1 MCAFIICTGLWLWGA
16 AASTILANLPLFLA
30 HAWYKNPSRRETS
43 VPSQHVLGH
52 ACPCRST
59 TSRRRT
65 GFQQPG
71 AMSELRTRTGSSVL
85 AFRPCSSTHATS
97 SSASFIAGF
106 GLLSRWLLSNPPAR
120 RCILH
125 DFLTKCCCSRA
136 SSTTTHDRTCG
147 PMPPF
152 RNRHRHIPTGRE
164 GKAEFILCCWCL
176 EPPFPTIS
184 LFVCSICEPDPHF
197 RHPPLVARE
206 SRTVSSTFNT
216 PKIWAAVYRFA
227 NFQTPGTDVENTPH
241 CLQKQTLLL
250 KRHLGDL
257 AEAHS

>member
-1 MCAFIICTGLWLWGA
+1 MGCCCFNNSGQFSAISSARFGTRTRAEAKPGDA
-16 AASTILANLPLFLA
+16 
-30 HAWYKNPSRRETS
+30 R
-43 VPSQHVLGH
+43 QHVLGNSR
-52 ACPCRST
+52 ACRST

-71 AMSELRTRTGSSVL
+71 AMSELRTRAGSSVL
-85 AFRPCSSTHATS
+85 AFRPRSTTHATS
-97 SSASFIAGF
+97 SSASCIAGF
-106 GLLSRWLLSNPPAR
+106 ISLSRWHLSEPPALR
-120 RCILH
+120 FILRAV
-125 DFLTKCCCSRA
+125 LTNSCCSCA

-152 RNRHRHIPTGRE
+152 RNRHGHIPTGRE
-164 GKAEFILCCWCL
+164 GKTEFILCCWCL

-184 LFVCSICEPDPHF
+184 LFVCSVCEPDLHF

-216 PKIWAAVYRFA
+216 PKIWAAVCRFA

-241 CLQKQTLLL
+241 CLQKQSLFPTPG
-250 KRHLGDL
+250 KV
-257 AEAHS
+257 SF

>member
-1 MCAFIICTGLWLWGA
+1 MGCCCFNNSGQFA
-16 AASTILANLPLFLA
+16 AISSARLNTKSRTEAKSAST
-30 HAWYKNPSRRETS
+30 
-43 VPSQHVLGH
+43 SQHVLGNCR
-52 ACPCRST
+52 ASRST

-71 AMSELRTRTGSSVL
+71 AMSELRTRAGSSVL
-85 AFRPCSSTHATS
+85 AFRPRSTTHATS
-97 SSASFIAGF
+97 SSASCIAGL

-136 SSTTTHDRTCG
+136 SLTTTHDRTCG

-152 RNRHRHIPTGRE
+152 RNRHWHIQTGRE
-164 GKAEFILCCWCL
+164 GDTEFILCCWCL

-184 LFVCSICEPDPHF
+184 LFVCSVCEPDPHF

-206 SRTVSSTFNT
+206 SRTVSNT
-216 PKIWAAVYRFA
+216 
-227 NFQTPGTDVENTPH
+227 
-241 CLQKQTLLL
+241 L
-250 KRHLGDL
+250 
-257 AEAHS
+257 